1 MEAVEINAGAWYLR
15 ALRDDDRLSD
25 VPALRLLGVDDPE
38 RYVRQA
44 DAAWAADSGL
54 TWAVCVPTT
63 GELAAVIGVDS
74 AGVTAGLAR
83 EEFAEALSAAV
94 DPATR
99 CAAALLGV
107 APTPLQAA
115 LPDR

>member
-25 VPALRLLGVDDPE
+25 VPALRLLGVADPAD
-38 RYVRQA
+38 YVRDA
-44 DAAWAADSGL
+44 DAAWADESRL
-54 TWAVCVPTT
+54 TWAICVPTT
-63 GELAAVIGVDS
+63 GELAALIGVDS
-74 AGVTAGLAR
+74 AGVTAGIAR
-83 EEFAEALSAAV
+83 DEFAEALAAAV

-107 APTPLQAA
+107 APTPLESA
-115 LPDR
+115 LPGR

>member
-1 MEAVEINAGAWYLR
+1 MEAVEVNAGAWYLR

-25 VPALRLLGVDDPE
+25 VPALTLLGVDGPAD
-38 RYVRQA
+38 YVAATDAGWA
-44 DAAWAADSGL
+44 DESCL

-63 GELAAVIGVDS
+63 GELAALIGVD
-74 AGVTAGLAR
+74 ADGRTTGLAR
-83 EEFAEALSAAV
+83 EGFDEALAAAV

-107 APTPLQAA
+107 EPAPLRSA
-115 LPDR
+115 LPGR